1 MTPVFTLTMLTAAF
15 CGLTRRFVAS
25 LVGATIL
32 VMIGLAHHMLARQ
45 PASVHHAVSHACHLA
60 LVFNATYAAFALLS
74 ALML

>member
-1 MTPVFTLTMLTAAF
+1 MTPVFTLTMLMAAF

-25 LVGATIL
+25 LVGATVL
-32 VMIGLAHHMLARQ
+32 VMIGVAHMVARQ

-60 LVFNATYAAFALLS
+60 LVFNATYAAFAIFS

>member
-1 MTPVFTLTMLTAAF
+1 MTPVVTLTMLMAAF

-32 VMIGLAHHMLARQ
+32 VVIGLAHMLARQ

-60 LVFNATYAAFALLS
+60 LLFNATYAAFALVS
-74 ALML
+74 ALMF